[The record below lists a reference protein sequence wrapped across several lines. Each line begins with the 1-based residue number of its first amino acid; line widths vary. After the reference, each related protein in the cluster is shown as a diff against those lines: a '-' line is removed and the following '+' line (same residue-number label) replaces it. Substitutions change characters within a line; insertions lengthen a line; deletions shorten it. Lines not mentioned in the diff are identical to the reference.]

1 VRRRVVN
8 NTVVY
13 DEFDDTTV
21 SSLTNAGAERDEE
34 ACREACKEGEQLRV
48 ESMGD
53 NYRRNVWGILDFFH
67 AQNVTCAMIS
77 RADAEADDCLKAAGG
92 TDDDGA
98 RGNDAVASVGREGG
112 VRGEAKTAH
121 MEGRDV
127 ESAGKKKAG
136 AVRAVVDGEDGE
148 EWSQVGKEGDA
159 AARVHEGN
167 AAAGAGASQA
177 QDADRTDGEVVGE
190 EAAAA
195 GAGEGQEFKKRPRS
209 PDPVPGGDAH
219 ARGCSGSA
227 RSSRRVSRPTYMSP
241 PDLHLEISRVVGSYV
256 WGSAGVREPSLQ
268 DLALT
273 DPDEFEKLHRLLQ
286 MSPDECAAWLEAGD
300 MPFTTT
306 TKEARVAQ
314 ILGLSLSSIARL
326 DTAPLGGHTA
336 NDRVT
341 VETMQ
346 EYAELVCHRRLVEDV
361 AHQMAQVRER
371 ERVCVCVCVCVCV

>member
-1 VRRRVVN
+1 
-8 NTVVY
+8 
-13 DEFDDTTV
+13 
-21 SSLTNAGAERDEE
+21 
-34 ACREACKEGEQLRV
+34 
-48 ESMGD
+48 
-53 NYRRNVWGILDFFH
+53 
-67 AQNVTCAMIS
+67 
-77 RADAEADDCLKAAGG
+77 
-92 TDDDGA
+92 
-98 RGNDAVASVGREGG
+98 
-112 VRGEAKTAH
+112 
-121 MEGRDV
+121 
-127 ESAGKKKAG
+127 
-136 AVRAVVDGEDGE
+136 
-148 EWSQVGKEGDA
+148 
-159 AARVHEGN
+159 
-167 AAAGAGASQA
+167 
-177 QDADRTDGEVVGE
+177 
-190 EAAAA
+190 
-195 GAGEGQEFKKRPRS
+195 
-209 PDPVPGGDAH
+209 
-219 ARGCSGSA
+219 
-227 RSSRRVSRPTYMSP
+227 MSP

-361 AHQMAQVRER
+361 AHQMAQV
-371 ERVCVCVCVCVCV
+371 CV